1 MLVVGVDL
9 SGVELYR
16 ARLPHGADPAPLSYD
31 LGFVAEQPLDV
42 RRGPD
47 GELTLWFLARPVAD
61 ERRPPERPPGR
72 DPNLMVVAPGETTT
86 RQRVAAYAVV
96 LSDRGLLATQYS
108 DKTAVEG
115 RWGMPGG
122 GIDAG
127 EEPADTVVREVH
139 EETSQTVELGDLVA
153 VQTSHWVGRNP
164 EGQVEDFHAVRLI
177 YRGTCPEP
185 SDPVVL
191 DVGGTTADARW
202 NPLDERRSVT
212 WTANWR
218 DALDQLLPQS

>member
-1 MLVVGVDL
+1 MGVVAVRE
-9 SGVELYR
+9 S
-16 ARLPHGADPAPLSYD
+16 HGRP
-31 LGFVAEQPLDV
+31 
-42 RRGPD
+42 
-47 GELTLWFLARPVAD
+47 RPVIGA
-61 ERRPPERPPGR
+61 
-72 DPNLMVVAPGETTT
+72 
-86 RQRVAAYAVV
+86 
-96 LSDRGLLATQYS
+96 GL
-108 DKTAVEG
+108 G
-115 RWGMPGG
+115 
-122 GIDAG
+122 AG
-127 EEPADTVVREVH
+127 
-139 EETSQTVELGDLVA
+139 VELGDLVA

-202 NPLDERRSVT
+202 IPLDERRSVT